1 MRIIDWSLSVRDIK
15 NKPRHVLAF
24 KFMSPLCFDVH
35 WLHRASSLFYWLI
48 LSTHII
54 LNSFSVIKI
63 IFVSNFYSSFALKL
77 SILSIILIIILI
89 IRYNQIVFPNSFP
102 INVSINLLIFISIIK
117 SICSSIKNHFHFQI
131 HFPFIFHCI
140 SHYRFPSFT
149 NFSFQ
154 INDRDVN
161 CCFIIYSSRVF
172 AVCLSV
178 LVFIS
183 FFLKI
188 IFVIE
193 IIFLKCLSF
202 AHFYY
207 LSVIYFSQYPYCFKL
222 SNRF

>member
-35 WLHRASSLFYWLI
+35 WLHRASSLFYWLF

-54 LNSFSVIKI
+54 LNSFFVIKI
-63 IFVSNFYSSFALKL
+63 ILYPIVFQCLLLKL
-77 SILSIILIIILI
+77 SILSIILI

-149 NFSFQ
+149 HFHFQ

-161 CCFIIYSSRVF
+161 CCFNIYSSRN
-172 AVCLSV
+172 
-178 LVFIS
+178 
-183 FFLKI
+183 
-188 IFVIE
+188 FVVR
-193 IIFLKCLSF
+193 LL
-202 AHFYY
+202 YY
-207 LSVIYFSQYPYCFKL
+207 LSHS
-222 SNRF
+222 S

>member
-1 MRIIDWSLSVRDIK
+1 M
-15 NKPRHVLAF
+15 
-24 KFMSPLCFDVH
+24 
-35 WLHRASSLFYWLI
+35 
-48 LSTHII
+48 
-54 LNSFSVIKI
+54 
-63 IFVSNFYSSFALKL
+63 FALKL
-77 SILSIILIIILI
+77 SILSIILI

-117 SICSSIKNHFHFQI
+117 SICSSIKIQI

-140 SHYRFPSFT
+140 SHYRFPLFT